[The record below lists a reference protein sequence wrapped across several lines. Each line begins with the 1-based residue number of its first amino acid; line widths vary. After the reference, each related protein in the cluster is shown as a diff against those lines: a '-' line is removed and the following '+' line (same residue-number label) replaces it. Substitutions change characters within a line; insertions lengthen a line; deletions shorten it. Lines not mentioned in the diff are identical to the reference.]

1 LSELSRSD
9 EASLLNA
16 RIWYH
21 KHIASLEKLER
32 RARRGSY
39 EPRRVFRPNL
49 EELKQLRKEIAGLP
63 KRRRIR
69 AEQARRLLKFM
80 DQHARRQRR
89 IDTLVTQA
97 LHRHDQILYRLR
109 LGGLVWKKLETPNGL
124 DRLLQWLILDRTN
137 ARGENVYAVAL
148 ALKRKLMLPPGQLA
162 EWGRKGA
169 RARWAKREPASI
181 GDEPTS
187 RRGASSLNE
196 APVSDAHE

>member
-1 LSELSRSD
+1 
-9 EASLLNA
+9 LLKA

-32 RARRGSY
+32 RARRGGY

-49 EELKQLRKEIAGLP
+49 EEFKQLGEEIAGLP
-63 KRRRIR
+63 KRRRIH
-69 AEQARRLLKFM
+69 AEQARKLLKFM
-80 DQHARRQRR
+80 DQLARRQRR

-97 LHRHDQILYRLR
+97 LHRHDQIVYRLR
-109 LGGLVWKKLETPNGL
+109 LGGLVWRKLETPHGL

-148 ALKRKLMLPPGQLA
+148 ALKRKLMLAPGKLA

-169 RARWAKREPASI
+169 QARWAKRKTGDEWSYPVSMDGVGLRQPASF
-181 GDEPTS
+181 E
-187 RRGASSLNE
+187 
-196 APVSDAHE
+196 